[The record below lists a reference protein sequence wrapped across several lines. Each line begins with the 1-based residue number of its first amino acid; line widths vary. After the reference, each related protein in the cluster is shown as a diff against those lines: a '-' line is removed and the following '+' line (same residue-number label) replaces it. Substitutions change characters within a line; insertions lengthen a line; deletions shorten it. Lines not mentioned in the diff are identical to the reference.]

1 MATAAILFTL
11 LLISYFGH
19 NMTMVYTIIILL
31 ILHYLFPAKILDY
44 VSSHGVNWGIIIL
57 SVAMLAPLA
66 TGSIGLP
73 EILTTFK
80 SPEGI
85 IAIGV
90 GIIVAIVGK
99 SGVAFLYSDPQVV
112 VALTV
117 GTIIGV
123 FFFKGLPMGP
133 LIAAGSTYF
142 CLKFFHFLLNL
153 VK

>member
-1 MATAAILFTL
+1 MSAAIILVSL
-11 LLISYFGH
+11 LLLSYFGH
-19 NMTMVYTIIILL
+19 NMTMVYTMTILL
-31 ILHYLFPAKILDY
+31 VIRYLLPAKVMEVITAN
-44 VSSHGVNWGIIIL
+44 GVNWGIIIL

-66 TGSIGLP
+66 TGALGFP
-73 EILTTFK
+73 EIVATFK

-85 IAIGV
+85 VAIVV
-90 GIIVAIVGK
+90 GILVAIVGK
-99 SGVAFLYSDPQVV
+99 SGVGFLTSDPQIV

-133 LIAAGSTYF
+133 LIAGGTTYF
-142 CLKFFHFLLNL
+142 CLKFLHFLIGL